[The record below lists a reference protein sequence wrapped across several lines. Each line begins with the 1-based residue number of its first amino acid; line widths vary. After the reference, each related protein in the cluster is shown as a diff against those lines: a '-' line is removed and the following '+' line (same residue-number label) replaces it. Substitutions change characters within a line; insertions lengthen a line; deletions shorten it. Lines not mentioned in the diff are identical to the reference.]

1 VTPAA
6 DRRHMARALELA
18 RRGAGATSPN
28 PMVGAVLVHGDE
40 IIAEGHHEAPGREHA
55 EVAALRAVPDGG
67 PPLSACTMYV
77 NLEPC
82 CHFGR
87 TPPCADA
94 LIRAGIGRVVVG
106 MVDPDPRVR
115 GGGIARLR
123 AAGIAVDVGV
133 LEGEAL
139 ALNAAF
145 AAPRTAGRP
154 QVLAKAAITLDG
166 RIADAWGQS
175 QWITGPAARA
185 EGHRLRDRVDAVLVG
200 IGTVLADDP
209 TLTTRLP
216 DGGGRHALPV
226 VLDSQLRCPPTA
238 RLLQGPRR
246 ARVYTRAPAA
256 PAGAALLADV
266 RAVSAGPHGLDL
278 GAVLA
283 DLHSAGVGSVLVE
296 GGGRVHGSLL
306 AAGLI
311 DELHLFINPRAL
323 GGGPAWAGPPAL
335 PLGAAPGYRLL
346 LSRPV
351 GDDLHLVLVR
361 PPPAAAPAPPETP

>member
-1 VTPAA
+1 MIDPGA

-28 PMVGAVLVHGDE
+28 PMVGAVLVHGDT
-40 IIAEGHHEAPGREHA
+40 IIAEGHHEAPGRQHA
-55 EVAALRAVPDGG
+55 EVAALRAVPDGA

-94 LIRAGIGRVVVG
+94 LIHAGVGRVVVG

-123 AAGIAVDVGV
+123 SAGVDVTVGV
-133 LEGEAL
+133 LEDEAI

-154 QVLAKAAITLDG
+154 QVIAKAAITLDG
-166 RIADAWGQS
+166 RIADAWGHS

-185 EGHRLRDRVDAVLVG
+185 EGHRLRDRVDAVMVG
-200 IGTVLADDP
+200 IGTLLADDP
-209 TLTTRLP
+209 ALTTRLA
-216 DGGGRHALPV
+216 DGAGRHALPV
-226 VLDSQLRCPPTA
+226 VLDGGLRCPPTA
-238 RLLQGPRR
+238 RVLQGPRR
-246 ARVYTRAPAA
+246 PRIYARAPSPPA
-256 PAGAALLADV
+256 PLPADIRV
-266 RAVSAGPHGLDL
+266 VPDGPGGLDL
-278 GAVLA
+278 TAVLA
-283 DLHSAGVGSVLVE
+283 DLHQAGVGSVLVE

-323 GGGPAWAGPPAL
+323 GGGPAWVGPPAL
-335 PLGAAPGYRLL
+335 PLASAPGYRLL
-346 LSRPV
+346 LSRPL

-361 PPPAAAPAPPETP
+361 PPPAAAPAPPEIP